1 MEETNFLIGRR
12 DFLLETL
19 YCRRDRPINQLTSVG
34 GCIMN
39 TKTYTKNLTD
49 IVVVIPRWIIHNSA
63 LIESVIN

>member
-1 MEETNFLIGRR
+1 MEDTSFFIG
-12 DFLLETL
+12 
-19 YCRRDRPINQLTSVG
+19 RRDRPINQLTSVG

-49 IVVVIPRWIIHNSA
+49 IRWIIHNSA